1 MSRRHSALVADTDY
15 SPESPADSPSAAE
28 DIKEIKVIR
37 GKFYDLTLNFQATCN
52 LDVWVT
58 FTTSKKCD
66 CSKCHNTVHLICI
79 TKDNTFV
86 QVKQS
91 EPVKMSKLHARQDF
105 FIRSQFTCL
114 SSRHGIFKLIF
125 SLRNEHTEVQRSEV
139 NVKVVSD
146 RTARYVSKK
155 NGCFINTPATE
166 INMDVE
172 TPPLSDT
179 NNSSE
184 TEPEPEREPESY
196 TPTEFASPATEP
208 IFQYGND
215 LSFMPIQSPKQVIY
229 DWTKEVIL
237 CMMNIQSKLFD
248 NDSVILS
255 NDQMRLLN
263 EAQQLI
269 QFMQNSSHRL

>member
-1 MSRRHSALVADTDY
+1 MSRRHSAIVADADY
-15 SPESPADSPSAAE
+15 SPESTVSPSAGTE
-28 DIKEIKVIR
+28 DVKEIKVIR

-91 EPVKMSKLHARQDF
+91 EPVKMSKLHERQDF

-125 SLRNEHTEVQRSEV
+125 SLRNEQTEVQHSEV

-172 TPPLSDT
+172 TPSLSDT
-179 NNSSE
+179 NNSSDP
-184 TEPEPEREPESY
+184 EPEPEPESY
-196 TPTEFASPATEP
+196 TPELASPVNEP
-208 IFQYGND
+208 IFQSFSND

-248 NDSVILS
+248 NDSTVLS
-255 NDQMRLLN
+255 NEQMRLLN